1 MAKKTRKQ
9 KQRSATRRQAPGIPG
24 GAGLT
29 AQTVSTVEEEPV
41 ADERAVASPV
51 VSAPVVSS
59 APSAAPASPSGRRRV
74 ERLNTAASPT
84 QPARPGRVPQNVAAM
99 FAPLEPDDAAIPFDR
114 VPYVPADLRRVAVMA
129 GVMIVVIIIAAVIV
143 SHVVK

>member
-1 MAKKTRKQ
+1 
-9 KQRSATRRQAPGIPG
+9 
-24 GAGLT
+24 
-29 AQTVSTVEEEPV
+29 
-41 ADERAVASPV
+41 
-51 VSAPVVSS
+51 
-59 APSAAPASPSGRRRV
+59 
-74 ERLNTAASPT
+74 
-84 QPARPGRVPQNVAAM
+84 M